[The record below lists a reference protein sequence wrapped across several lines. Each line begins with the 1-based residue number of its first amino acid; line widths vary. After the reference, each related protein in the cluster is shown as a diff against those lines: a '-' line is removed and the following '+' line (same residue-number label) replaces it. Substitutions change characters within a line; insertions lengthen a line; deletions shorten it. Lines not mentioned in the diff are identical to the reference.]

1 MAEFSG
7 LDVTRAYGLD
17 FLFPARDQ
25 AVGAS
30 LRTFGEFARPL
41 VDCLGGLL
49 GQGPPGAFIDV
60 GANIGATALPVAAR
74 HPDCPVI
81 AVEANR
87 PLATLLAANALG
99 NRLENVSVV
108 HAAVG
113 PQPGL
118 ARFPTP
124 ALDLAANYGTLSF
137 ASSAELP
144 HENVRVCTLDEI
156 SPPGA
161 ARLVKLDVE
170 GFELQVL
177 KGGQRLFLEER
188 PAWVVEVV
196 QDEASKAVVRTFREA
211 GYRLWW
217 LWSPFTTR
225 AAAKQPNAE
234 REVKGDGNFV
244 ALPPGREP
252 PFELPPA
259 GEADTY
265 PLGGAHYPYLKR
277 YGF

>member
-30 LRTFGEFARPL
+30 LRDFGEFARPL
-41 VDCLGGLL
+41 VDCLDGLL
-49 GQGPPGAFIDV
+49 GQGETGTFIDV

-74 HPDCPVI
+74 HPQCPVI

-113 PQPGL
+113 PQAGL

-124 ALDLAANYGTLSF
+124 ALDLAANYGALSF
-137 ASSAELP
+137 ANGPEVP
-144 HENVRVCTLDEI
+144 RENVRVCTLDEI
-156 SPPGA
+156 AAPGA

-196 QDEASKAVVRTFREA
+196 QDEASRAVVRAFREA

-217 LWSPFTTR
+217 LWSPFVTR
-225 AAAKQPNAE
+225 AAAKRLYADPD
-234 REVKGDGNFV
+234 VKGDGNFV

-252 PFELPPA
+252 PFPLPPA
-259 GEADTY
+259 GEDDAY
-265 PLGGAHYPYLKR
+265 PVGGRHYPYLKR